1 MRRKCAYIE
10 PMTVVIDN
18 LSGEPKRPRH
28 PEKQNRPASEVLRKP
43 SWIRA
48 KAPGSAAYA
57 ETRAIVKENNL
68 VTVCEEA
75 ACPNIGECWEQKHA
89 TFMIMGETCTR
100 ACAFCNV
107 ATGVPLPL
115 DASEPAYVA
124 EAVAKLGL
132 RHVVITSVD
141 RDDLDD
147 GGAQHFAD
155 TINAIRETSPGT
167 TVEILTPDFLRKD
180 GALEIVAEAKPDV
193 FNHNLET
200 VPRLY
205 LSIRPGARYFHSLNL
220 LQRVKQLDPEIFT
233 KSGIMVGLGEAR
245 EEVMQVMDDM
255 RSADIDFITI
265 GQYLQPTR
273 KHAPIDKFWTPEE
286 FDGLATQA
294 NAKGFLMVSATPLTR
309 SSHHADEDFE
319 KLKAARIAKSQKA

>member
-1 MRRKCAYIE
+1 
-10 PMTVVIDN
+10 MTVVIDN
-18 LSGEPKRPRH
+18 LSGGEGKKPEKPRH
-28 PEKQNRPASEVLRKP
+28 PEKAKNPDSPVLRKP
-43 SWIRA
+43 AWIRA
-48 KAPGSAAYA
+48 KAPGSPIYA
-57 ETRAIVKENNL
+57 ETKAIVKENNL

-75 ACPNIGECWEQKHA
+75 ACPNIGECWSQKHA
-89 TFMIMGETCTR
+89 TFMILGEICTR

-107 ATGVPLPL
+107 ATGVPLPV
-115 DASEPAYVA
+115 DNKEPAYVGD
-124 EAVAKLGL
+124 AVAKLGL

-155 TINAIRETSPGT
+155 TISEIRKASPGT

-180 GALEIVAEAKPDV
+180 GALEVVVKARPDV

-205 LSIRPGARYFHSLNL
+205 LPIRPGARYFHSMRL
-220 LQRVKQLDPEIFT
+220 LQRVKELDPSIFT

-255 RSADIDFITI
+255 RAADIDFITI

-273 KHAPIDKFWTPEE
+273 KHAPIDRFVTPEE
-286 FDGLATQA
+286 FDGYTTLAK
-294 NAKGFLMVSATPLTR
+294 AKGFLMVSATPLTR

-319 KLKAARIAKSQKA
+319 KLKAARAQKQEAKQASA